1 MLVAVADDI
10 GLQGFLGVE
19 AHSLG
24 LIRRLQLSLV
34 AFTVCTFEHPFCVCV
49 RLYLPVAYIAR
60 EFGIGEH
67 TFHVGDI

>member
-10 GLQGFLGVE
+10 GLQGCLGVE
-19 AHSLG
+19 THSFG
-24 LIRRLQLSLV
+24 HIKRLQLSLV
-34 AFTVCTFEHPFCVCV
+34 AFTVCTFEHPFCICI
-49 RLYLPVAYIAR
+49 RLYLPIADVAR